1 MTKPEAM
8 KTLHYQIV
16 RYIHDQVTGEFVNIG
31 VIVYQPE
38 LQFLQAKFINR
49 FSRITQFFNNVN
61 GNHLL
66 STLRLFNQKL
76 NLESERLSEL
86 FSDHRSLV
94 EITSSIL
101 PKDDRALVCSELMY
115 GIDLS
120 PDAFLEDNYER
131 LIAKYF
137 DSPKAD
143 QRDDSWVWKKVYK
156 EHFDRVGLSGKL
168 TPHTIST
175 ETDHIEFDKAW
186 KNGVWNIYQTLSF
199 DLKRTDAIKNKV
211 YRWSGILNEIEK
223 TQEDFNLYFLT
234 SGQNR
239 HKNLNKF
246 IQNTLLD
253 ERYKHLNVTLVVE
266 KEASEF
272 AQKVKKEIE
281 AHIGSSDDV

>member
-38 LQFLQAKFINR
+38 VQFLQAKFINR

-101 PKDDRALVCSELMY
+101 PKDDSALVCSELMY
-115 GIDLS
+115 GIDLK
-120 PDAFLEDNYER
+120 PDSFLEDNFER
-131 LIAKYF
+131 MVNKYI
-137 DSPKAD
+137 DDPNTA
-143 QRDDSWVWKKVYK
+143 QRDDAWVWRKVYK
-156 EHFDRVGLSGKL
+156 EHFDRAGLTEKL
-168 TPHTIST
+168 TSHTIST
-175 ETDHIEFDKAW
+175 GTDNIEFDKAW
-186 KNGVWNIYQTLSF
+186 KNGVWNIYQTLSL
-199 DLKRTDAIKNKV
+199 DLKRTDAVKNKV

-223 TQEDFNLYFLT
+223 TQEGFHLYFLT
-234 SGQNR
+234 SAKNR
-239 HKNLNKF
+239 HKSLSKF
-246 IQNTLLD
+246 IHKTLID
-253 ERYKHLNVTLVVE
+253 DRYNSLKVTLVDE
-266 KEASEF
+266 KDASEF
-272 AQKVKKEIE
+272 AEKVKNEIE
-281 AHIGSSDDV
+281 AHAV